1 MGGSSD
7 GFGIF
12 IDNVSL
18 QEMIVT
24 PNTTLNIVPN
34 IVPNSTQALST
45 NSSAVSGT
53 YFSDNIASTILVSLT
68 NNSYNKILNQL
79 PGSRI
84 FCSYL
89 MNFYIDFDRL
99 QFYYFH
105 KQNFT

>member
-18 QEMIVT
+18 QEIIIKQ
-24 PNTTLNIVPN
+24 NTA
-34 IVPNSTQALST
+34 PNSPQIPSA
-45 NSSAVSGT
+45 NSSGLSGT
-53 YFSDNIASTILVSLT
+53 YSSDSIASTIFFSLT
-68 NNSYNKILNQL
+68 SNSYNKILNQL
-79 PGSRI
+79 PGSRV